1 MVQAKNCEAFL
12 SSNDTWKGPQ
22 FHSHDSTGPSGFAT
36 WLSTPLYQHELL
48 QSESLAGFSEK
59 NAQKRR
65 WLNFKKD
72 LDLPWVQRTGLSSD
86 LASARWCCVQLSP
99 ARCPRGQD
107 GTRESLD
114 FAVGPSWGPD
124 IDISLLVYLHT
135 TVQRKLQENP
145 SMHVVVARTAWKEKP
160 CNIMCVSLCCGGWT
174 KVSVENYIFNV
185 SVANDP
191 GGYTSYCQWSVCVC
205 VCAIHVKNMWCKQ
218 EGLQTSLLWWREL
231 KKPFL
236 NHSSIKTF
244 LILWSQNVLGSPFPP
259 LCFLACWLPCPY
271 LNLSWQKCLLK
282 SGWSWSI
289 CRVFTHYFPSLS
301 FIILSYPFLSFII
314 LYYPFLSFIILYYPL
329 WLSFLASSC
338 SLHWCSAQSDAFSRR
353 LFKSTKRMLLERSD
367 WKRCVFLPLPHFGYC
382 TATRAFRIP
391 SCRTGSNLATLV
403 LLGGARTR

>member
-1 MVQAKNCEAFL
+1 MTELQKGPGPAL
-12 SSNDTWKGPQ
+12 SSADRSFERSCFCAVMLCSAFACKVPQ
-22 FHSHDSTGPSGFAT
+22 
-36 WLSTPLYQHELL
+36 
-48 QSESLAGFSEK
+48 
-59 NAQKRR
+59 
-65 WLNFKKD
+65 
-72 LDLPWVQRTGLSSD
+72 
-86 LASARWCCVQLSP
+86 
-99 ARCPRGQD
+99 
-107 GTRESLD
+107 GTRWDTGIFGLCRGSILGPRYRHF
-114 FAVGPSWGPD
+114 FARV
-124 IDISLLVYLHT
+124 LAHHCAKKT
-135 TVQRKLQENP
+135 ARKP

-191 GGYTSYCQWSVCVC
+191 GGYTSYCQWSVC

-329 WLSFLASSC
+329 LSFMVVISC
-338 SLHWCSAQSDAFSRR
+338 FIL
-353 LFKSTKRMLLERSD
+353 
-367 WKRCVFLPLPHFGYC
+367 
-382 TATRAFRIP
+382 
-391 SCRTGSNLATLV
+391 
-403 LLGGARTR
+403 